1 MLPPLP
7 SWDGLHPLV
16 VHFPIALLLV
26 APILVVLGLLFPKQW
41 NGFALAALTLM
52 VLGTVGAFVAV
63 ATGEANAG
71 LVERTEAISEVLEQH
86 EDLAET
92 TRTVF
97 AVLTV
102 IFGAIVIVPMA
113 LHTALKPAM
122 RAGLSVAF
130 LVLYAFGALLLAN
143 AAHEGG
149 RLVHEYGVQAMVAT
163 GPSGLSTM
171 FGDEEHG
178 DEEHEDE
185 EHEDD

>member
-26 APILVVLGLLFPKQW
+26 APLLVILGLLVPKMW
-41 NGFALAALTLM
+41 KGFAIAALVLM
-52 VLGTVGAFVAV
+52 AVGTAGAFVAV
-63 ATGEANAG
+63 ATGEAGAS
-71 LVERTEAISEVLEQH
+71 LVERSEAISEVLEQH

-102 IFGAIVIVPMA
+102 IFAAIILGPM
-113 LHTALKPAM
+113 LSRNTLKPAVN
-122 RAGLSVAF
+122 AGLNAAF
-130 LVLYAFGALLLAN
+130 LLLYAFGALLLVN

-149 RLVHEYGVQAMVAT
+149 RLVHEYGVQAMTAP
-163 GPSGLSTM
+163 GSSGLGAV
-171 FGDEEHG
+171 FGESEH
-178 DEEHEDE
+178 E
-185 EHEDD
+185 EHEDDD

>member
-1 MLPPLP
+1 MLPPIP

-26 APILVVLGLLFPKQW
+26 APVFVILGLVFRKHW
-41 NGFALAALTLM
+41 SGFAVTALVLM
-52 VLGTVGAFVAV
+52 VLGTIGAFIAV
-63 ATGEANAG
+63 ATGEAGAS

-97 AVLTV
+97 AVLTI
-102 IFGAIVIVPMA
+102 IFAAILIVPVA
-113 LHTALKPAM
+113 LRSALKPGVNI
-122 RAGLSVAF
+122 GLNAAF

-149 RLVHEYGVQAMVAT
+149 RLVHEYGVQALTAS
-163 GPSGLSTM
+163 GPSGTSLL
-171 FGDEEHG
+171 FGEEKH
-178 DEEHEDE
+178 EEE